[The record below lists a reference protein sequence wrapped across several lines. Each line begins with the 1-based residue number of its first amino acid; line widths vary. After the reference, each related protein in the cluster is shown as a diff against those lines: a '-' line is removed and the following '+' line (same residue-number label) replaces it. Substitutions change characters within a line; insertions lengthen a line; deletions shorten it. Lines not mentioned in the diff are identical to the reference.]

1 MPGYRSGAHE
11 AGSEV
16 TLPSLLFWL
25 GQLMVAAQ
33 ELAAGP
39 GSLERGS
46 VRLRLFGPLEVFDQ
60 RQVLEVGPPQR
71 QAVLA
76 ALAVDANAAVP
87 VELLMDRVWGRR
99 PPDGARAALHAH
111 ITRLRRVL
119 TGTRAVPVR
128 LERRN
133 SGYVLEIDRDQVDL
147 HRFQRLLDHARE
159 LGEDD
164 ERRVRLLREAITIW
178 RGPPLANVPGDW
190 ALRVRAGIE
199 TQFISAA
206 VMWAQAEL
214 RAGHADAAVDKLG
227 QLSSLYPLSEP
238 LAAALMRALCGAG
251 RRAEALQHYVT
262 ISVHLREELGAE
274 PGNDLRT
281 LHTAILRGQLAQP
294 HPGPVGPAAYRRYQP
309 RQLPRQLP
317 ATTTGF
323 TGRQRELAA
332 ITAAFPATAPDGST
346 PVVAINGYGGVGK
359 SALAIHA
366 AHRLVARFPDGQL
379 YANLHGHDTA
389 MPPTDPARLLNRF
402 LRALGVPPEDCPTD
416 REDAAGLFRTLTADR
431 RLLVVLDNARSATQV
446 RQLSPGAPGCGLLVT
461 SRRILAGLDGAN
473 HIHLDVL
480 AEPAAISMLRQ
491 MVGAARVIAEPEAT
505 AAVARCCGYLP
516 LALRAAGARLA
527 ARPGWRIAT
536 LAHRLKDRSGR
547 LDELDVAELSVRHSF
562 AASYQELADSVDA
575 TDRGAASIFAWL
587 GSQKSPE
594 RSGGE
599 TAQQLGHAVEDTERL
614 LERLVDARLLE
625 SPAPGRYRLPALL
638 QLYASETPAT

>member
-1 MPGYRSGAHE
+1 
-11 AGSEV
+11 
-16 TLPSLLFWL
+16 
-25 GQLMVAAQ
+25 MVAAQ
-33 ELAAGP
+33 KTAAGL
-39 GSLERGS
+39 GSLDGGS
-46 VRLRLFGPLEVFDQ
+46 VRLRLFGPLEVSDQ

-76 ALAVDANAAVP
+76 ALAVDANAPVP
-87 VELLMDRVWGRR
+87 VELLMDRVWGGR

-111 ITRLRRVL
+111 ITRLRRLL
-119 TGTRAVPVR
+119 TRTPTISVR

-147 HRFQRLLDHARE
+147 LRFQRLLDHARD

-164 ERRVRLLREAITIW
+164 EGRVPLLREAITIW
-178 RGPPLANVPGDW
+178 RGPPLVNVPGDW
-190 ALRVRAGIE
+190 AIRMRAGIE

-214 RAGHADAAVDKLG
+214 RSGHADTAVDKLG

-262 ISVHLREELGAE
+262 TSVLLREELGTE
-274 PGNDLRT
+274 PGTDLRA
-281 LHTAILRGQLAQP
+281 LHTAILRGQLEQP
-294 HPGPVGPAAYRRYQP
+294 EPGPVGPVPYRGYQS

-317 ATTTGF
+317 ATATGF

-332 ITAAFPATAPDGST
+332 VTTAFATATDGST

-359 SALAIHA
+359 SALAIQA

-379 YANLHGHDTA
+379 YANLRGHDTA
-389 MPPTDPARLLNRF
+389 MPPTDPMRVLNRF

-416 REDAAGLFRTLTADR
+416 REDAAGLFRTLTADQ

-446 RQLSPGAPGCGLLVT
+446 RQLSPGGPGCGLLVT
-461 SRRILAGLDGAN
+461 SRRVLVGLDGAS

-480 AEPAAISMLRQ
+480 TEPAAISMLRH
-491 MVGAARVIAEPEAT
+491 MVGAARVTAEPDAT
-505 AAVARCCGYLP
+505 VAVARWCGYLP

-536 LAHRLKDRSGR
+536 LAHRLEDLSSR
-547 LDELDVAELSVRHSF
+547 LDELDIAELSVRRSF
-562 AASYQELADSVDA
+562 AASYQELADSVDPA
-575 TDRGAASIFAWL
+575 DRVAASIFAWL
-587 GSQKSPE
+587 GSQKTRE
-594 RSGGE
+594 QSGGE
-599 TAQQLGHAVEDTERL
+599 AAQQLGHAVEDTERL

-625 SPAPGRYRLPALL
+625 SPVPGRYRLPVLL
-638 QLYASETPAT
+638 HLYAGERLAT